1 LKTDTCLSAFI
12 ALLMSAVLTAP
23 VHAAADGKESSQ
35 VWRARLVKCDP
46 SSTGV
51 QESAGLV
58 GLGAVLLERGFAV
71 AAGAIRKGIA
81 AAGKDKSVSFIADH
95 PAYLVRM
102 DANRMRHDLRCV
114 VIARGTPLAPFETAS
129 NPPTIDNANQ
139 AVQASVRNGLAALG
153 LSGVSFYANVAFKP
167 SDDGAATRAVVT
179 QLYYPRRLFAGRG
192 SAVRTLNVT
201 AVVTAPGQ
209 DKSMLAAS
217 LTFEDLATRAAL
229 VHDDNGLE
237 AKSAVGWFVTPKV
250 ELSESQ
256 KRRSGF
262 AYPVNLLHGAGCLSG
277 RRDLEG
283 GHRGREAG
291 TAARKPRR
299 RPGCRAGRLPEGH
312 RRLFP
317 RHGHTGR
324 RLHRLRDRTHGEQP
338 RQSLGGLFRRRL
350 RLPHARGRPHPG
362 HAGAFPGNHA
372 RAGDLPGTGR
382 LNAWGMDVR
391 HSRPHPRPKAPT
403 MNKKARAR
411 RRAARLKSIR

>member
-1 LKTDTCLSAFI
+1 MKTDTCLSAFI

-153 LSGVSFYANVAFKP
+153 LSGVPFYANVAFKP

-237 AKSAVGWFVTPKV
+237 AKSSVGWFVTPKV

-262 AYPVNLLHGAGCLSG
+262 AYPVNLSTTVT
-277 RRDLEG
+277 E
-283 GHRGREAG
+283 
-291 TAARKPRR
+291 TAAGNAFFK
-299 RPGCRAGRLPEGH
+299 ALDAYLDDATWKAATEAVKQELLPAS
-312 RRLFP
+312 RDAARDAAQADYQKAIAAYFP
-317 RHGHTGR
+317 
-324 RLHRLRDRTHGEQP
+324 
-338 RQSLGGLFRRRL
+338 
-350 RLPHARGRPHPG
+350 A
-362 HAGAFPGNHA
+362 
-372 RAGDLPGTGR
+372 
-382 LNAWGMDVR
+382 MDTLAAACTVFAT
-391 HSRPHPRPKAPT
+391 APT
-403 MNKKARAR
+403 ASNRGKAWAAYFAAASAYRTLEDAR
-411 RRAARLKSIR
+411 TQGMPAPSPETTPAPVTCPGLAG